1 MGVNDCI
8 VRSSPDIYRLR
19 CYLSA
24 KDAKDAKMLNLLV
37 LFCLIRVFCV
47 LRGPLFF
54 TNLYPKPLDS
64 CLRRSDINIICVY
77 LRSSVDFFNVRLEL
91 YR

>member
-1 MGVNDCI
+1 MNADKH
-8 VRSSPDIYRLR
+8 RLR
-19 CYLSA
+19 CYISA

-37 LFCLIRVFCV
+37 VFCLIRVFCV

-54 TNLYPKPLDS
+54 TNMYTKSLAR
-64 CLRRSDINIICVY
+64 CLRRSDINIISVY
-77 LRSSVDFFNVRLEL
+77 LRSSVDFFNVHLGL